1 MKTMPGKLRKSLLK
15 RFKIKK
21 KKILRKKSGISHN
34 LAKKEKDVKRRKKE
48 LEEVDKD
55 YLKYLNY

>member
-34 LAKKEKDVKRRKKE
+34 LSKKEKDIKRRKKE
-48 LEEVDKD
+48 LKEVGKD
-55 YLKYLNY
+55 FLKYLNY

>member
-1 MKTMPGKLRKSLLK
+1 MKIMPGKIRKSLLK

-34 LAKKEKDVKRRKKE
+34 LSKKEKDIKRRKKSFE
-48 LEEVDKD
+48 DVDKD
-55 YLKYLNY
+55 LLKYLNY